1 MKKEFSKTIVVT
13 AVLIAVFN
21 IVVYWIAIFKGF
33 QPDSAMP
40 ISAMVQIFGAIL
52 SYCLYQLGLKNS
64 RNKYGI
70 DENGQPF
77 KEEINYDGEN

>member
-1 MKKEFSKTIVVT
+1 MKKEFSKIIVVS
-13 AVLIAVFN
+13 AVIIAVFN
-21 IVVYWIAIFKGF
+21 IIIYWIAIFKGF
-33 QPDSAMP
+33 EPDSAMP
-40 ISAMVQIFGAIL
+40 ISAMVQIFGSIL

-77 KEEINYDGEN
+77 KEEINYEREN

>member
-1 MKKEFSKTIVVT
+1 MKKEFSKIIVVT

-21 IVVYWIAIFKGF
+21 IIVYWIAIFKGF

-70 DENGQPF
+70 DENGYPF
-77 KEEINYDGEN
+77 KEEVNYEREN

>member
-13 AVLIAVFN
+13 AVVIAVFN
-21 IVVYWIAIFKGF
+21 IIVYWIAIFKGF

-77 KEEINYDGEN
+77 KEEINYEREI

>member
-1 MKKEFSKTIVVT
+1 MKKEFSKMVVVT

-21 IVVYWIAIFKGF
+21 IIVYWVAAFKGLM
-33 QPDSAMP
+33 PDSALP
-40 ISAMVQIFGAIL
+40 ISAMVQIFGSIL

-64 RNKYGI
+64 RNKYGV

-77 KEEINYDGEN
+77 KQKINYDDES